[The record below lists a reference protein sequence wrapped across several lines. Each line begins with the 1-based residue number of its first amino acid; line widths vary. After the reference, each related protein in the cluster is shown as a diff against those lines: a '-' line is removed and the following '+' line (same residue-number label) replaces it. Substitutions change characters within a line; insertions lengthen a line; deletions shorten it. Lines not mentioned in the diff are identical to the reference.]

1 MLKKIIPM
9 LCLLAVTA
17 ALVAALVLRPEDEIG
32 KSDAPEV
39 SGAPEVSDAPRLVE
53 SDTVISDTKGNVQ
66 TGICELSATGM
77 EYEIYNTS
85 ETYVYLFGNGFG
97 VEQLIDGKWYKVPTL
112 VDSIASTA
120 IGYELSPINRGGG
133 FTANW
138 GRIYGRLPAGQY
150 RLVKSMD
157 VFWSREKLE
166 APQTVPYRD
175 YDERYTIAIEFEIK

>member
-1 MLKKIIPM
+1 MLRKIIPM

-17 ALVAALVLRPEDEIG
+17 ALVAALVLQPEDAIG
-32 KSDAPEV
+32 KSD
-39 SGAPEVSDAPRLVE
+39 APEVSDAPRLVE

-66 TGICELSATGM
+66 TGIFELSATGM

-112 VDSIASTA
+112 VNSIVSTA
-120 IGYELSPINRGGG
+120 IGYELSPIARGGG